1 MLANNRTLYSSIG
14 YNSLWTCLHKHKVQL
29 TKLHKF
35 SDTKMKCNSYNM
47 DRNTTKPISACI
59 QRVANCTFIT
69 GNGAFAES
77 NTLWWEP
84 NLGLSAENSSTRV
97 KKIILGEENNS
108 RWRNSSSRAKEK
120 LSVRNSL
127 GEEILHR
134 EFFFLALGEVILTNS
149 LFHLQTFFIINM
161 HLYKGYVQIWR
172 NFISVCYI

>member
-97 KKIILGEENNS
+97 KKNNSRRRKQLSVKKFFVESKRKTLGEEFS
-108 RWRNSSSRAKEK
+108 RRRNSSPR
-120 LSVRNSL
+120 V
-127 GEEILHR
+127 
-134 EFFFLALGEVILTNS
+134 FFLALGEVILKNS